1 MSCGKPH
8 ETDCRTVLETV
19 FLYLDGEC
27 ESEQRAKVKEHLY
40 ECGPCLREYGI
51 EADVKALVA
60 RCCRDDRAPD
70 GLKERVLG
78 KLREA
83 GIDG

>member
-8 ETDCRTVLETV
+8 ATDCRVVLETV

-27 ESEQRAKVKEHLY
+27 ESGHRARIREHLD

-51 EADVKALVA
+51 EAEVKALVA
-60 RCCRDDRAPD
+60 RCCRKDHAPD
-70 GLKERVLG
+70 SLRTRVLE

>member
-1 MSCGKPH
+1 MSCGRPH
-8 ETDCRTVLETV
+8 ETDCRVVLETV

-27 ESEQRAKVKEHLY
+27 ESEQRAKIKEHLE
-40 ECGPCLREYGI
+40 ECGPCLRQYGI

-60 RCCRDDRAPD
+60 RCCRRDHAPD
-70 GLKERVLG
+70 HLKLRVLD

>member
-1 MSCGKPH
+1 MSCGQPH
-8 ETDCRTVLETV
+8 VTDCRVVLETV

-27 ESEQRAKVKEHLY
+27 ESSQRAKIKEHLE

-60 RCCRDDRAPD
+60 RCCRDQAPD
-70 GLKERVLG
+70 GLRERVLG

-83 GIDG
+83 GIDS

>member
-1 MSCGKPH
+1 MSCGQPH
-8 ETDCRTVLETV
+8 ATDCRTVLETV

-27 ESEQRAKVKEHLY
+27 ESAQRAKVKEHLE

-60 RCCRDDRAPD
+60 RCCQNDHAPD

-78 KLREA
+78 KLRDA
-83 GIDG
+83 GIEG